1 MIYLND
7 ESLWR
12 RIAIIVS
19 SIIGFIPTLIAFIR
33 TKRLAK
39 KNNEQV
45 TFKAFA
51 AARHSRLRNKQAR
64 KK

>member
-1 MIYLND
+1 MISLND
-7 ESLWR
+7 ESIWR

-19 SIIGFIPTLIAFIR
+19 SIISFIPTLIAFIR

-51 AARHSRLRNKQAR
+51 AARHSKLRNRQA
-64 KK
+64 KKK

>member
-1 MIYLND
+1 MND

-12 RIAIIVS
+12 RIAVIVS
-19 SIIGFIPTLIAFIR
+19 SIIGFIPTLIAFIK
-33 TKRLAK
+33 TKKLAK

-51 AARHSRLRNKQAR
+51 KARHSELKNAKKNR
-64 KK
+64 K

>member
-1 MIYLND
+1 MND
-7 ESLWR
+7 ESVWR

-39 KNNEQV
+39 KNHEQV

-51 AARHSRLRNKQAR
+51 AARHSKLRNKQTKR
-64 KK
+64 NK